1 MADDPNTEVAQETQ
15 IVAQEVVP
23 PPPENSLWAETLW
36 LPVRFSI
43 DLMVPRFTVG
53 DLLRLEAGSIVDSYW
68 ELGRDIPLQ
77 VNGQLIAW
85 GEFEVVENQLA
96 VRLTEFV

>member
-1 MADDPNTEVAQETQ
+1 MADDPNTQVDQETQ
-15 IVAQEVVP
+15 IVAQEVEP
-23 PPPENSLWAETLW
+23 PPPENALWAETLC

-43 DLMVPRFTVG
+43 DLQIPRFTVR
-53 DLLRLEAGSIVDSYW
+53 DLLKLEVGSIVDSYW

-77 VNGQLIAW
+77 TNGQLIGW